1 MAIFTS
7 LSRLEIINKYSI
19 HRTSSPLD
27 QCLQPGIKGQ
37 LKWFNNF
44 SFNPNVTQNRASK
57 WSKYLK
63 GFTNGEPLNCL
74 SKQRPFE
81 RLKSLLWPSVILYIG
96 GRSMIRCWWA
106 AFESDLC
113 GIEPR
118 KQNRLTFRQ
127 PAVNTAT
134 VDPLLSLTARAPN
147 YWLPMCKKLKYW
159 NTLATPQKRCCMTRR
174 DCATETM
181 IFSWPE
187 CDTCDFFSRATIG
200 RIVCQTKWHKTPIH
214 LPIPKL
220 VQTNSDLW

>member
-1 MAIFTS
+1 MVKIPQRFHQWRAVKLFIKTATFWAFKVSTVAQCD
-7 LSRLEIINKYSI
+7 LIYWRTLDDPMLMSRFRE
-19 HRTSSPLD
+19 
-27 QCLQPGIKGQ
+27 
-37 LKWFNNF
+37 WF
-44 SFNPNVTQNRASK
+44 V
-57 WSKYLK
+57 W
-63 GFTNGEPLNCL
+63 
-74 SKQRPFE
+74 
-81 RLKSLLWPSVILYIG
+81 
-96 GRSMIRCWWA
+96 
-106 AFESDLC
+106 
-113 GIEPR
+113 IEPR

-200 RIVCQTKWHKTPIH
+200 RIVCQTKWHKTPIQ